1 MIEQDTIRLLRECDA
16 GIKMGVSA
24 IDEVVDKANAQALR
38 DLLSVSK
45 EEHERLGRSVR
56 DALHRFGDEGKA
68 PSPIAKTMSTAKTNM
83 ELMMKPC
90 DATIADLIID
100 GCSMGIKSLSKYLNQ
115 YTAADESAKDVCKK
129 LIALEEQLAKA
140 LRGYL

>member
-1 MIEQDTIRLLRECDA
+1 
-16 GIKMGVSA
+16 
-24 IDEVVDKANAQALR
+24 
-38 DLLSVSK
+38 
-45 EEHERLGRSVR
+45 
-56 DALHRFGDEGKA
+56 
-68 PSPIAKTMSTAKTNM
+68 MSTAKTNM

-115 YTAADESAKDVCKK
+115 YTAADENAKDVCKK
-129 LIALEEQLAKA
+129 LIALEEQLARD

>member
-1 MIEQDTIRLLRECDA
+1 MINQDTIRLLRECDA

-24 IDEVVDKANAQALR
+24 IDEVMDRANAQALR
-38 DLLSVSK
+38 DLLSGSK
-45 EEHERLGRSVR
+45 EEHKRLGRSVR
-56 DALHRFGDEGKA
+56 DALHRFSDEGKA

-100 GCSMGIKSLSKYLNQ
+100 GCCMGIKSLSKYLNQ

-129 LIALEEQLAKA
+129 LIALEVQLARD

>member
-1 MIEQDTIRLLRECDA
+1 MINQDTIRLLRECDA
-16 GIKMGVSA
+16 GIQMGVSA
-24 IDEVVDKANAQALR
+24 IDEVMDRANAQALR
-38 DLLSVSK
+38 DLLSRSK
-45 EEHERLGRSVR
+45 REHEELKKSLLA
-56 DALHRFGDEGKA
+56 ALHRFGDEGKA

-100 GCSMGIKSLSKYLNQ
+100 GCSMGIKSLSRYLNQ
-115 YTAADESAKDVCKK
+115 YAAADESAKDVCKK
-129 LIALEEQLAKA
+129 LIALEEQLARD

>member
-1 MIEQDTIRLLRECDA
+1 MINQDTIRLLRECDA
-16 GIKMGVSA
+16 GIQMGVSA
-24 IDEVVDKANAQALR
+24 IDEVMDRANAQALR
-38 DLLSVSK
+38 DLLSRSK
-45 EEHERLGRSVR
+45 REHEELKKSLLA
-56 DALHRFGDEGKA
+56 ALHRFGDEGKT

-100 GCSMGIKSLSKYLNQ
+100 GCSMGIKSLSRYLNQ
-115 YTAADESAKDVCKK
+115 YAAADESAKDVCKK
-129 LIALEEQLAKA
+129 LIALEEQLAGD

>member
-1 MIEQDTIRLLRECDA
+1 MIEQDTLRLLRECDA

-115 YTAADESAKDVCKK
+115 YAAADESAKDVCKK
-129 LIALEEQLAKA
+129 LISLEEQLARD